1 MVKKIDF
8 FSIAPTAKNISK
20 RKNYTKYIAIRE
32 MVEVREQKKYDL
44 NAATTKKQNEVIIVA
59 VEEQLQHPE
68 NAALANTIFSL
79 FANLSK
85 CISEDYQQRFQS
97 GRLSVD
103 KKLRRMILEKKQ
115 ALGLKEEHLQN
126 QEQSY

>member
-1 MVKKIDF
+1 MDYLTFSAEQGNEYAQNLIDHE
-8 FSIAPTAKNISK
+8 TE
-20 RKNYTKYIAIRE
+20 Y
-32 MVEVREQKKYDL
+32 
-44 NAATTKKQNEVIIVA
+44 
-59 VEEQLQHPE
+59 E
-68 NAALANTIFSL
+68 NVMLTNTIFSL

-85 CISEDYQQRFQS
+85 CISEDYHQKFQS

-103 KKLRRMILEKKQ
+103 KKLRRMIQ